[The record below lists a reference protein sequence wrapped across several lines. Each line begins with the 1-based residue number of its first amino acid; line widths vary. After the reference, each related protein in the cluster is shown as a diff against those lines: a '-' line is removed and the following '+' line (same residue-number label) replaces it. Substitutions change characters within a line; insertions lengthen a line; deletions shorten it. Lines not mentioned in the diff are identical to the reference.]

1 MWKLSEITS
10 GYQVK
15 QYNTFI
21 DVLGGYSADVS
32 LAVKNQIVTYFM
44 QTQVWQ
50 IIELQRIERKTRKI
64 MVENGAKHP
73 QVSTESLYLP
83 RIQGREG

>member
-32 LAVKNQIVTYFM
+32 LAVKNQIVTHFM

-64 MVENGAKHP
+64 MV
-73 QVSTESLYLP
+73 
-83 RIQGREG
+83 